1 MCNIFYLGI
10 LVTLI
15 KREITMATLTKKDLL
30 EAIEDIP
37 MDAEITQLICLLQH
51 PVKKV
56 VYDELHKTI
65 VIC

>member
-1 MCNIFYLGI
+1 M
-10 LVTLI
+10 
-15 KREITMATLTKKDLL
+15 TKKDLL
-30 EAIEDIP
+30 EAIED
-37 MDAEITQLICLLQH
+37 MSDDAKITHLIRLLQH